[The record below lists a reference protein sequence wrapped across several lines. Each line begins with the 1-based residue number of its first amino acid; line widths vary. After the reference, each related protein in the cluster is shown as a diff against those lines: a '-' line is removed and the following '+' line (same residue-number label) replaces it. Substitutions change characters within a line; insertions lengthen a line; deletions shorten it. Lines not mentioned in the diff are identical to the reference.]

1 MSREDDILAGLVS
14 VIFTVDGQPVC
25 TLGKDIFE
33 ASKLEEPAI
42 FFSGLIK
49 GVRDFSTVLET
60 ELKTVT
66 AIGPEF
72 LVKVILSPTHTI
84 ESTVQRDIESMVL
97 EERLTGKKPLEQ
109 MGWKREHQTGFAIGF
124 EILRIPYYSDLPD
137 FSRSLEL
144 LTIRKLAQTFYTDFA
159 DRIRQ
164 YQFDISSHEVITAI
178 KKHRRGFYVPQIVDV
193 GHPVYSRK
201 MEFTAVHNNNSL
213 VIEDNIEHNSLSPH
227 LTSNILGAIVSTIYS
242 SMDSLFGFTANS
254 NKGDL
259 IIDFGGS
266 DVIGY
271 SLFASGNT
279 ISIPG
284 TEQKKTIFLSMM
296 IGEKEKYVMGGKGS
310 ISLIVEELRNK
321 VRARANKLPK

>member
-49 GVRDFSTVLET
+49 GVRDFSSVLET
-60 ELKTVT
+60 ELKTIT
-66 AIGPEF
+66 AIGPDF
-72 LVKVILSPTHTI
+72 LVKVLLSPTYTI
-84 ESTVQRDIESMVL
+84 ESNVQRDIESMVL

-124 EILRIPYYSDLPD
+124 EILRIPFYSDLPD

-159 DRIRQ
+159 DLIRQ
-164 YQFDISSHEVITAI
+164 YKFDISPHEVITAI
-178 KKHRRGFYVPQIVDV
+178 KKYRRGLNVPQIVDA

-201 MEFTAVHNNNSL
+201 MEFTAIHNDNSL
-213 VIEDNIEHNSLSPH
+213 VVEDNIEHNSLSPH
-227 LTSNILGAIVSTIYS
+227 LTSDILGAIVSTIYS

-254 NKGDL
+254 KKGDL

-271 SLFASGNT
+271 SLFASGIKT
-279 ISIPG
+279 SSLG
-284 TEQKKTIFLSMM
+284 TEKKKTLFLSII
-296 IGEKEKYVMGGKGS
+296 IGEKEKYAMGGKGS
-310 ISLIVEELRNK
+310 TSLIIEELRK
-321 VRARANKLPK
+321 KARDRANKRHK